1 MTKYIVLRAH
11 DAPDVAQEAVWEPIG
26 SVLASSP
33 RRAIVAQV
41 AGEAGIYLAVPARS
55 WKPMTVKVEQTTKV
69 TIG

>member
-11 DAPDVAQEAVWEPIG
+11 TAPDVAQEDVWEPVG

-33 RRAIVAQV
+33 RRAISAQV
-41 AGEAGIYLAVPARS
+41 AGDEGRYVAVPARS
-55 WKPMTVKVEQTTKV
+55 WRPLTVTVEQTTKV